1 LSETVLAS
9 CGIEII
15 LLIGHFITTN
25 YLLAWLL
32 ILKPC
37 VYTVSNLTEPLN
49 TIIRNFSVGAVASV
63 NDEGK
68 PSVTP
73 IGTFV
78 VVDDA
83 SIAFGNIRSQGTV
96 SNLQQRPDVEIS
108 FVDILNR
115 RAARIRGRASIVLKN
130 SEKWQQVF
138 PIFEKY
144 WGPYV
149 SLMRNFIIIDISD
162 ASLLIS
168 PAYDLGLSS
177 EELRETNLNKLNA
190 LKI

>member
-1 LSETVLAS
+1 M
-9 CGIEII
+9 
-15 LLIGHFITTN
+15 LIGHFITTN

-37 VYTVSNLTEPLN
+37 VYTVSNLTESLKR
-49 TIIRNFSVGAVASV
+49 IIRNFSVGAVASV

-83 SIAFGNIRSQGTV
+83 SIAFGNIRSQGTE

-108 FVDILNR
+108 FVEILNR
-115 RAARIRGRASIVLKN
+115 RAARIRGRASIVLKD
-130 SEKWQQVF
+130 SEKWQQVVLV
-138 PIFEKY
+138 FEKY

-149 SLMRNFIIIDISD
+149 SLMRNFIVIDISD

-168 PAYDLGLSS
+168 PAYDLGLNS
-177 EELRETNLNKLNA
+177 EELRETNLKKINA

>member
-1 LSETVLAS
+1 M
-9 CGIEII
+9 I
-15 LLIGHFITTN
+15 IGHFITTN

-32 ILKPC
+32 IPKPC
-37 VYTVSNLTEPLN
+37 VYAVSYLTEPLKR
-49 TIIRNFSVGAVASV
+49 IIRNFSVGAVASV
-63 NDEGK
+63 NGEGK

-73 IGTFV
+73 IGKFV

-83 SIAFGNIRSQGTV
+83 FIAFGNIRSQGTV

-115 RAARIRGRASIVLKN
+115 RAARIRGRASIVLKD
-130 SEKWQQVF
+130 SEKWQKVA
-138 PIFEKY
+138 PIFESY

-149 SLMRNFIIIDISD
+149 PLMRNFVVIDISD

-177 EELRETNLNKLNA
+177 EKLRETNLKKLNA
-190 LKI
+190 LNI